1 MENVMNDLYGADMI
15 DKLVQSAEDEQ
26 KRKYLDRVWAMS
38 KIDMFKELMR
48 VHGESTKMM
57 LQAQAEIDNLK
68 AVIAQY
74 NEVKHWTTVIRH
86 QIRL

>member
-1 MENVMNDLYGADMI
+1 MINGAAVI
-15 DKLVQSAEDEQ
+15 DQLVESADEDF

-38 KIDMFKELMR
+38 KMDMFKELMR

-57 LQAQAEIDNLK
+57 TQAQAEIDNLK

-74 NEVKHWTTVIRH
+74 SEGLH
-86 QIRL
+86 

>member
-1 MENVMNDLYGADMI
+1 MENGMINGAAVI
-15 DKLVQSAEDEQ
+15 DQLVESVDEDF

-38 KIDMFKELMR
+38 KMDMFKELMR

-57 LQAQAEIDNLK
+57 TQAQAEIDNLK

-74 NEVKHWTTVIRH
+74 SEGLH
-86 QIRL
+86 

>member
-1 MENVMNDLYGADMI
+1 MENGMINGAAVI
-15 DKLVQSAEDEQ
+15 DQLVESADEDF

-38 KIDMFKELMR
+38 KMDMFKELLR

-57 LQAQAEIDNLK
+57 TQAQAEIDNLK

-74 NEVKHWTTVIRH
+74 SEGLH
-86 QIRL
+86 

>member
-1 MENVMNDLYGADMI
+1 MENGMINGAAVI
-15 DKLVQSAEDEQ
+15 DQMVESVDEDF

-38 KIDMFKELMR
+38 KMDMFKELMR

-57 LQAQAEIDNLK
+57 TQAQAEIDNLK

-74 NEVKHWTTVIRH
+74 SEGK
-86 QIRL
+86 L

>member
-1 MENVMNDLYGADMI
+1 MENGMINGAAVI
-15 DKLVQSAEDEQ
+15 DQLVESVDEDF

-38 KIDMFKELMR
+38 KMDMFKELMR

-57 LQAQAEIDNLK
+57 TQAQAEIDNLK

-74 NEVKHWTTVIRH
+74 SEGK
-86 QIRL
+86 L

>member
-1 MENVMNDLYGADMI
+1 MINGAAVI
-15 DKLVQSAEDEQ
+15 DQLVESADEAF
-26 KRKYLDRVWAMS
+26 KRQYLDRVWAMS

-57 LQAQAEIDNLK
+57 IQAQAEIDNLK

-74 NEVKHWTTVIRH
+74 SEAKH
-86 QIRL
+86 

>member
-1 MENVMNDLYGADMI
+1 MENLMINGAAVI
-15 DKLVQSAEDEQ
+15 DKLVESADEAF
-26 KRKYLDRVWAMS
+26 KRQYLDRVWAMS

-57 LQAQAEIDNLK
+57 IQAQAEIDNLK

-74 NEVKHWTTVIRH
+74 SEAKH
-86 QIRL
+86 

>member
-1 MENVMNDLYGADMI
+1 MNDLYGADMI

-74 NEVKHWTTVIRH
+74 NEVKH
-86 QIRL
+86 

>member
-1 MENVMNDLYGADMI
+1 MENGMINGAAVI
-15 DKLVQSAEDEQ
+15 DQLVESVDEDF

-38 KIDMFKELMR
+38 KMDMFKELMR

-57 LQAQAEIDNLK
+57 TQAQAEIDNLK

-74 NEVKHWTTVIRH
+74 SEGKH
-86 QIRL
+86 

>member
-74 NEVKHWTTVIRH
+74 NEVKH
-86 QIRL
+86 

>member
-1 MENVMNDLYGADMI
+1 MENLMINGAAVI
-15 DKLVQSAEDEQ
+15 DQLVESADEAF
-26 KRKYLDRVWAMS
+26 KRQYLDRVWAMS

-57 LQAQAEIDNLK
+57 IQAQAEIDNLK

-74 NEVKHWTTVIRH
+74 SEAKH
-86 QIRL
+86 